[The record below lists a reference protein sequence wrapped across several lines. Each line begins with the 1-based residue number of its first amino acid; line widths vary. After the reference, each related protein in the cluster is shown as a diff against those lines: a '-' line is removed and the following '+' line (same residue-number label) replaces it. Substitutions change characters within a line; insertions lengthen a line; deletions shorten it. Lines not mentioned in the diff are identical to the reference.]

1 MLVFTSLLFTPF
13 SLPSP
18 RGGLTLPNRIVVAPM
33 CQYSAVNG
41 LAADW
46 HLMHWGNLLNSG
58 AGLVTIEATA
68 VLPEG
73 RISPGCLGLWDDA
86 TEAAM
91 TDTLQR
97 ARRLAPATAVCIQ
110 LSHAGRKASSAAPWD
125 GGKLLSSSE
134 GGWETFGPSAL
145 PHLPT
150 EAPPTAMS
158 LEYMAQVRE
167 AFVSAAQRA
176 QRIGIDAI
184 ELHAAHGYLLHQFLS
199 PLANQRTDAYGGS
212 FENRIRFVLDVFT
225 AVRAAYQGVLGLRL
239 SATDWVDGGWD
250 LEQSTALAHRLKAAG
265 CDFIHVSS
273 GGVSPQ
279 QKITLGVGYQVP
291 FARQIRAACGMAT
304 MAVGLITEPQ
314 QAEDVLQAGDADLVA
329 LARAFL
335 YQPRWGWQAAAA
347 LGGTV
352 AAKEPY
358 WRCLPREAQAA
369 FGKVSIGMR

>member
-1 MLVFTSLLFTPF
+1 MLVFMSLLFTPF

-86 TEAAM
+86 TETAM
-91 TDTLQR
+91 ADTLQR

-212 FENRIRFVLDVFT
+212 FENRIRFVMEVFT

-314 QAEDVLQAGDADLVA
+314 QAEAVLQAGDADLVA